1 MDDFAVGLGGDGGDG
16 RGHAEV
22 PAVVGVAAAVLLEGI
37 VGADDFVI
45 GLESAGMRAIIRMN
59 DFVKRKC
66 SLDLAPG
73 GRGLDAEDG
82 VVVVGGG
89 DDEDKLGLEL
99 EGVFD
104 GRLGVAHSAHDE
116 VGEVVEEV
124 AGEAGR
130 DHSGGVPACGAVVG
144 AGVRA
149 ENAEEDGLA
158 ELEEEGDVALENG
171 GVDNAIE
178 VVEVDCH
185 VGHGDAGLECGV
197 EDDVR
202 LVGPAVDAV
211 DNAREVVVLEADA
224 GRVGRELG
232 DVL

>member
-1 MDDFAVGLGGDGGDG
+1 MIGAFKCAMLNIGREPTLHELRALLVEADCGLGHVLDGVCVVDDFAVGLGGDGGDG
-16 RGHAEV
+16 WGHAEV
-22 PAVVGVAAAVLLEGI
+22 PAVVGVAAAVLLEGV
-37 VGADDFVI
+37 VGADDLVV

-59 DFVKRKC
+59 DLVERKC

-99 EGVFD
+99 EGVLD
-104 GRLGVAHSAHDE
+104 GRLGVAHSGHDE

-130 DHSGGVPACGAVVG
+130 DHGGSLPPRRFVIGT
-144 AGVRA
+144 GVRA
-149 ENAEEDGLA
+149 ENVEEDGLA

-171 GVDNAIE
+171 GVDNAIK
-178 VVEVDCH
+178 VVERDGH
-185 VGHGDAGLECGV
+185 V
-197 EDDVR
+197 
-202 LVGPAVDAV
+202 
-211 DNAREVVVLEADA
+211 
-224 GRVGRELG
+224 
-232 DVL
+232 